1 MSEYQYYEFL
11 AIDRPLTES
20 EMRELR
26 AISSRAEIT
35 PTSFSNEYNYGDL
48 SGDPESILLRYFDLF
63 VYVANWGTRRFAMRM
78 PSDAVAWDE
87 IAPYCA
93 SMNVSARRT
102 DDHIVVDL
110 MNDPEDWDAGW
121 AEGEGWM
128 ASLAGVRQEFLG
140 GDMRCLYLAW
150 LLYAGGYEAEDD
162 GPDTPEPP
170 VPPGLTALPAP
181 LQALVEF
188 LQIDEDLIA
197 VAAEGSAPEP
207 PEAEGLAAWIAQL
220 PSAEKDAFLLRAA
233 QGDHA
238 GAAAALSRGF
248 RATAPRQADD
258 PARPRRTVGE
268 LNGRV
273 KAVREARAQERLRQA
288 AEEQRLREE
297 AEAAA
302 RERRLETLA
311 LRKVA
316 AWVDIEQLV
325 AARQQ
330 DSYDDAVKLLVDL
343 RDLAEREGDEWGFGE
358 RLGVLLEVHVRK
370 TTFVAK
376 VEKAGLLT
384 TV

>member
-48 SGDPESILLRYFDLF
+48 RGNAEDLLAQYFDAF
-63 VYVANWGTRRFAMRM
+63 VYVANWGTRRFAMRV
-78 PSDAVAWDE
+78 PCDAADWDE

-93 SMNVSARRT
+93 GMNVSARRT

-121 AEGEGWM
+121 TEGEGWM

-150 LLYAGGYEAEDD
+150 LLYPGGYEGEDD
-162 GPDTPEPP
+162 VPDTPEPP
-170 VPPGLTALPAP
+170 VPPGLTALPEP

-188 LQIDEDLIA
+188 LQIDEDSIA
-197 VAAEGSAPEP
+197 VAGEGSAPAP
-207 PEAEGLAAWIAQL
+207 PEQEGLAAWIAQL
-220 PSAEKDAFLLRAA
+220 PAAEKDAFLLRAA

-238 GAAAALSRGF
+238 GAAAALNRGF
-248 RATAPRQADD
+248 RATREPAGD
-258 PARPRRTVGE
+258 PERPRRTVGE
-268 LNGRV
+268 LNERIEEL
-273 KAVREARAQERLRQA
+273 REARKQERLRLA
-288 AEEQRLREE
+288 AEERLRRKA

-302 RERRLETLA
+302 KEKRLDTLSP
-311 LRKVA
+311 RKVA
-316 AWVDIEQLV
+316 AWVDVEQLV

-330 DSYDDAVKLLVDL
+330 DSYDDAIRLLVDL